1 MPYKKTKDGSL
12 VNEVTL
18 GDGYP
23 LSNDLQ
29 PLKVGGEASPIEMST
44 SLPDGSDN
52 AKVKV
57 RGDLEVTGGLNF
69 KNDVEVDLSFDDLSL
84 SGDLDVAGSVGIG
97 TTSPTEMLHLQGTGD
112 VKILLE
118 ADTDNTTETD
128 NPEIL
133 FSQDGGA
140 VTGSI
145 GFTNVNDLRI
155 TNAYNHDDGDIH
167 LQTRSTTRMSVLG
180 NGNVGIGTASPDV
193 ALEIN
198 GGAGTDLD
206 PLLRINKDVD
216 GDGSATGI
224 LIGAVAAGQS
234 KAGIFFEN
242 KGIGSGRGSLHF
254 CSDNTSDTSDAT
266 IADARMTIIDGGNVG
281 IGTDS
286 PTTKLHVE
294 GSFKATGVT
303 DFDNRVD
310 INQTSFP
317 QLRFSDDGGTDIL
330 NMGQSGEA
338 FYFKTSDTANN
349 IRFRRSDNED
359 LLELDMSEL
368 RVGINTTSPTT
379 TLDVDGTVS
388 YKHTAFSTA
397 GPTDSIDVS
406 DTTVLEVDTSSNN
419 VTIGGFSGGV
429 QGQVLYIVKTD
440 TTNFI
445 QLEHDETPAAGSHQ
459 KIFLTSGADERVVG
473 YGGYTLYCNGTN
485 WYSLSNPTGAADAG

>member
-1 MPYKKTKDGSL
+1 MPYAKTKDNRL

-44 SLPDGSDN
+44 SLPDDSDN

-84 SGDLDVAGSVGIG
+84 SGDLTVDTSTLKVDSSNNRVGIGTTSPIAPLHIESTINALADTDEPENCHLLLRNAANDTNEGVGIGFLISAQTDDIGSSIVYKRTGSNAKGELRFNVKTNTIDDGVISQAMVIDDSANVGIG
-97 TTSPTEMLHLQGTGD
+97 TTSPTADLHINSANSTKLYLTCSDSNPTAAAAIRFSEQEDGANNYFELDYSGSANTLAFHSNNQGNMFTLD
-112 VKILLE
+112 RSNNRIFT
-118 ADTDNTTETD
+118 DT
-128 NPEIL
+128 
-133 FSQDGGA
+133 A
-140 VTGSI
+140 K
-145 GFTNVNDLRI
+145 
-155 TNAYNHDDGDIH
+155 
-167 LQTRSTTRMSVLG
+167 
-180 NGNVGIGTASPDV
+180 VGIGISV
-193 ALEIN
+193 
-198 GGAGTDLD
+198 
-206 PLLRINKDVD
+206 
-216 GDGSATGI
+216 
-224 LIGAVAAGQS
+224 
-234 KAGIFFEN
+234 
-242 KGIGSGRGSLHF
+242 
-254 CSDNTSDTSDAT
+254 
-266 IADARMTIIDGGNVG
+266 
-281 IGTDS
+281 
-286 PTTKLHVE
+286 
-294 GSFKATGVT
+294 
-303 DFDNRVD
+303 
-310 INQTSFP
+310 
-317 QLRFSDDGGTDIL
+317 
-330 NMGQSGEA
+330 
-338 FYFKTSDTANN
+338 
-349 IRFRRSDNED
+349 
-359 LLELDMSEL
+359 
-368 RVGINTTSPTT
+368 PTT
-379 TLDVDGTVS
+379 TLDVEGTVS
-388 YKHTAFSTA
+388 YKHTAFTTA